1 MYRHYLG
8 DLFMKNDRLYLRDTS
23 FDDCELFARWEKDP
37 NVTTF
42 FTISDG
48 RNYEDIVR
56 EHFEREV
63 DSTQKEFTICLKD
76 TDEAIGRIYISNIN
90 DHYDSLDISRIY
102 IADTTCRGKG
112 YGEEALKL
120 ALKWSF
126 EEKGMQRVT
135 LDHFSDNVIANS
147 LYRKVGFIPEGTMR
161 NCGKKNGKYVDLCLM
176 SMLRD
181 EYFENVKNY

>member
-1 MYRHYLG
+1 MT
-8 DLFMKNDRLYLRDTS
+8 KSRLILRDTN
-23 FDDCELFARWEKDP
+23 FEDCALFAKWEVDP
-37 NVTTF
+37 AVTTF

-48 RNYEDIVR
+48 REYEEIVR
-56 EHFEREV
+56 EHFEREN
-63 DSTQKEFTICLKD
+63 DKTQKEFTICLKE
-76 TDEAIGRIYISNIN
+76 TGEAVGRIYISNIN

-102 IADTTCRGKG
+102 IADPALRGKG

-126 EEKGMQRVT
+126 DEMKCQRVT

-147 LYRKVGFIPEGTMR
+147 LYKKVGFVPEGTMR

-181 EYFENVKNY
+181 EYYK

>member
-1 MYRHYLG
+1 
-8 DLFMKNDRLYLRDTS
+8 MKNDRLYLRDTS
-23 FDDCELFARWEKDP
+23 FDDCELFARWEQDP

-126 EEKGMQRVT
+126 EKKGMQRVT
-135 LDHFSDNVIANS
+135 LDHFPDNVIANS